1 MAFNRLATG
10 PSTISLQSSDI
21 ESVFPTFRSSSSYSR
36 SQVYPSA
43 APSTSPS
50 PTTSITYR
58 PGQSPRSPRVDNT
71 DQFFRR
77 PTPGID
83 MAATAASA
91 AASSDPEYRT
101 GTGVHPNLPSSL
113 PRLHIPNT
121 ADSDFK
127 ASTSMLYG
135 DYLAE
140 YAFGASFELDSADTY
155 CSALTP
161 PDYSL
166 RSPGSAGAGIQSAI
180 EKDSF
185 VESYFAAASKKFP
198 SYSLSSSN
206 ASVDQQPK
214 MTDRMDIDQFP
225 TSAMTLSGSTQETTS
240 GSTGSRKSALKE
252 FKNRTNLASTTA
264 TNRPQQQ
271 SNRSLVS
278 PCLTSATAAAAEEIA
293 ASTKRVRRRKNS
305 ISEKAAMINPDI
317 RPPLNTI
324 GSRKPLVLPELP
336 PGKTKEDLDPEELA
350 KYKHV
355 HRLLR
360 NRVAALASREKKRL
374 YIEHLE
380 DKVEKLEKDKEE
392 LEKAH
397 EDMKKYI
404 STLEQSVSSESVF
417 WARQECLVDGVSS
430 NVICNEGERPTSIKP
445 TAIKIKKSSSDEMIA
460 DHMPMHQT
468 VLFDGLFMSERQ
480 EFSYASCL
488 TQQDFEQLALSAGI
502 TFLLLYLTVAVTY
515 PSVADLTLRS
525 PFLAPKSHA
534 LPNLSALSRQ
544 IQKVLADDRRQF
556 GYIYLKPEHSMTP
569 GQRPSKEV
577 WLVTKSEVLA
587 EVQTG
592 STLRIIAPVHHAC
605 RSDTS
610 APLGAPPSPVQECDD
625 NVASSENVLEE
636 VELVVKKRQVLKSG
650 LFDLGCQYN

>member
-21 ESVFPTFRSSSSYSR
+21 DSVFSTFRSSSYSR

-43 APSTSPS
+43 GPSSSSSP
-50 PTTSITYR
+50 TSITYR
-58 PGQSPRSPRVDNT
+58 PPGSPQVDNT
-71 DQFFRR
+71 DQFFHNDLH
-77 PTPGID
+77 PTPGAE
-83 MAATAASA
+83 MA
-91 AASSDPEYRT
+91 AASSDSEYRT
-101 GTGVHPNLPSSL
+101 GTGAHPSQPSSL
-113 PRLHIPNT
+113 PRLHILT
-121 ADSDFK
+121 GGHDFK
-127 ASTSMLYG
+127 ESTSMLYG

-140 YAFGASFELDSADTY
+140 YAFGASFELDSAADTY

-161 PDYSL
+161 PDYRL
-166 RSPGSAGAGIQSAI
+166 RSPGSDGGIQSAI
-180 EKDSF
+180 EKDSSF
-185 VESYFAAASKKFP
+185 VDSYFAAASKRYPTYPLP
-198 SYSLSSSN
+198 SST
-206 ASVDQQPK
+206 ASVDQQPR
-214 MTDRMDIDQFP
+214 MADRMDIDNFP
-225 TSAMTLSGSTQETTS
+225 PSAMALSGSPNPTNAAATHQAPSGAS
-240 GSTGSRKSALKE
+240 GSPKSALKE
-252 FKNRTNLASTTA
+252 SKNTTNLLASTTLS
-264 TNRPQQQ
+264 TNRQH
-271 SNRSLVS
+271 NRSLVS

-380 DKVEKLEKDKEE
+380 DKVEKLEKDKDE
-392 LEKAH
+392 LEKAR

-404 STLEQSVSSESVF
+404 STLERSVSSESVF
-417 WARQECLVDGVSS
+417 WARQECLVDGASS
-430 NVICNEGERPTSIKP
+430 NVIGNDGERPTSIKP

-460 DHMPMHQT
+460 DHMSMHQT
-468 VLFDGLFMSERQ
+468 VLFDELFMNERQ
-480 EFSYASCL
+480 ELSDAACI

-502 TFLLLYLTVAVTY
+502 TFLLLYLTVAVTD

-534 LPNLSALSRQ
+534 LQNLSALSRQ
-544 IQKVLADDRRQF
+544 IQKVLADDKRQL
-556 GYIYLKPEHSMTP
+556 GYIYLKPEHSDTP
-569 GQRPSKEV
+569 GQHPSKDV

-587 EVQTG
+587 EVQSG
-592 STLRIIAPVHHAC
+592 SILRIVAPVHHSR

-610 APLGAPPSPVQECDD
+610 APLGAPPSPMQECDD
-625 NVASSENVLEE
+625 NVVSSENVLEQI
-636 VELVVKKRQVLKSG
+636 ELVVKKRQLLRSG
-650 LFDLGCQYN
+650 LFDLGCQYK